1 MLLLAGHPR
10 QMVSHGHI
18 TVNGKRIT
26 IPSYCVKKGDVV
38 AVREGSRKSEMY
50 GKINDPEEAG
60 ALRKTSWIKFDPAL
74 MRAEV
79 IGEPSYSSAET
90 GIDYSTVFEFYSR

>member
-1 MLLLAGHPR
+1 
-10 QMVSHGHI
+10 
-18 TVNGKRIT
+18 
-26 IPSYCVKKGDVV
+26 
-38 AVREGSRKSEMY
+38 MY

-90 GIDYSTVFEFYSR
+90 GIDYSTVFEFTADSATMATTFVIFSVFIYYWLKANRAKFIYV